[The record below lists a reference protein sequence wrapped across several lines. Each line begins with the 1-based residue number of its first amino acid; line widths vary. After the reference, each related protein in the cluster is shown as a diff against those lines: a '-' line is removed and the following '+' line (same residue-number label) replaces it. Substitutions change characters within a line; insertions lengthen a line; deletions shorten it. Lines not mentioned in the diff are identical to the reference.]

1 MITVFNDREH
11 AEAAIA
17 EMQALNIVPASM
29 SIAAGEHHHRSLIDR
44 LGMSDTP
51 ILTGSNLSGQEANR
65 AAEHGLRAGAGLGAA
80 VGLLAGIPLFLATG
94 GGVGLLVAG
103 TIAAAMGG
111 GVSGA
116 AVGGLAG
123 ALIGMGLPRPKAEDM
138 LERVHGGAVIVT
150 VRAGDEDLRRIEEVF
165 NRHEMDEAVL
175 TAVGGAIA

>member
-94 GGVGLLVAG
+94 GGV
-103 TIAAAMGG
+103 
-111 GVSGA
+111 SGA